1 MSAVRVID
9 DEWRTS
15 LPSAVAVGVFDGLH
29 LGHQQVLAEVAALTS
44 ANEAVTT
51 VVTFDPHPATVLDPP
66 HAPRLIGTLGQRLEG
81 MARLGVDQ
89 VRVVHFDHALASE
102 SAEEFIER
110 VLVAQLRAHDVV
122 VGEDFRFGHERRGDV
137 ALLRAHGERFGFVV
151 HPARIEG
158 DDERWSSTAV
168 RTALARGDL
177 TRANHVLGRPF
188 TLRGTVVHGDGRG
201 ATLGFATANLASEDR
216 QQLPA
221 RGVYAGAAHTREGGW
236 WPAAV
241 SIGTRPQFHDA
252 GDLRVEAHLVGYHGD
267 LYDQVLDVSFL
278 SALRPETTFDSVDD
292 LVAQMERDVR
302 ATLAAFARFTPGSS
316 VLLG

>member
-1 MSAVRVID
+1 MKVIED
-9 DEWRTS
+9 DEWRAS
-15 LPSAVAVGVFDGLH
+15 SPSAVAVGVFDGLH
-29 LGHQQVLAEVAALTS
+29 RGHQHVLAEVCALSSAAT
-44 ANEAVTT
+44 AAATA
-51 VVTFDPHPATVLDPP
+51 VTFDPHPATVLDPP
-66 HAPRLIGTLGQRLEG
+66 HAPHLLGTIDQRLEG
-81 MARLGVDQ
+81 MARLGMDQ

-137 ALLRAHGERFGFVV
+137 TLLRAHGERLGFRV

-158 DDERWSSTAV
+158 DEDRWSSTAV
-168 RTALARGDL
+168 RAALTRGDL
-177 TRANHVLGRPF
+177 ERANRILGRPF
-188 TLRGTVVHGDGRG
+188 TLRGVVVRGDARG
-201 ATLGFATANLASEDR
+201 ATLGFATANLESDAR

-221 RGVYAGAAHTREGGW
+221 RGVYAGAARTSDGEW

-241 SIGTRPQFHDA
+241 SVGTRPQFYEVGA
-252 GDLRVEAHLVGYHGD
+252 LLVEAHLVGYHGD

-278 SALRPETTFDSVDD
+278 SSLRSETTFDSVDA

-302 ATLAAFARFTPGSS
+302 ATVAAFAMFTPASFA
-316 VLLG
+316 LLG